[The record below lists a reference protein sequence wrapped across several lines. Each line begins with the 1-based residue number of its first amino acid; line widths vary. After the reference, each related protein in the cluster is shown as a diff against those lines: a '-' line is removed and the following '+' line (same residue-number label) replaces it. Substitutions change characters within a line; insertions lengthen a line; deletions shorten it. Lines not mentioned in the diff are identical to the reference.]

1 MTFNNVK
8 RVFSPGSLLFATT
21 ISFLLAA
28 GFDISRSDNDDTVNV
43 ISVAFLHKFFSNGGL
58 PEIDLANTCN
68 NNNGN
73 VFPGTSLAICHQLGD
88 DVKTCQNRGKIVTI
102 SLGGATGSTAF
113 SSDGQ
118 ARTFAET
125 VWNLFLGG
133 SSDIRPFGDAVL
145 DGYLIIVSTS
155 LETRSDAFFSVDLD
169 IEGGSGTG
177 MPAFVTR
184 LRELSKGAS
193 KSVSTDSALGRPTDL
208 VLLTFPID
216 FPNKC
221 RVSFTI
227 AVIFIDLIMLGQY
240 NNYCGVNNYYDSNAW
255 NFGVWDDWAKNTS
268 PNKNIKIFVGAPAAE
283 SAANTGYVNAET
295 LGKIA
300 QETRSKYSSFG
311 GIMLW
316 DISQAYGKLFLLLI
330 IFYSTLPCQATTG
343 TISLSRML

>member
-1 MTFNNVK
+1 
-8 RVFSPGSLLFATT
+8 
-21 ISFLLAA
+21 
-28 GFDISRSDNDDTVNV
+28 
-43 ISVAFLHKFFSNGGL
+43 L

-73 VFPGTSLAICHQLGD
+73 VFPGTNLAICHQLGD

-145 DGYLIIVSTS
+145 DG
-155 LETRSDAFFSVDLD
+155 VDLD

-193 KSVSTDSALGRPTDL
+193 KRYYVTAAPQCPFPDAYLGSA
-208 VLLTFPID
+208 I
-216 FPNKC
+216 N
-221 RVSFTI
+221 
-227 AVIFIDLIMLGQY
+227 AVGFDAIFVQY

-255 NFGVWDDWAKNTS
+255 NFGV
-268 PNKNIKIFVGAPAAE
+268 
-283 SAANTGYVNAET
+283 
-295 LGKIA
+295 
-300 QETRSKYSSFG
+300 
-311 GIMLW
+311 
-316 DISQAYGKLFLLLI
+316 
-330 IFYSTLPCQATTG
+330 
-343 TISLSRML
+343 